1 MKSLLLALAVAVVTA
16 RQAGVLPVGVPG
28 STFENATADSP
39 RAWAWLAGWTAPVA
53 AAGVTFSGTVSGN
66 DQGFLKG
73 AMVSIEGPVKKEAT
87 TDADGRFSIVGVE
100 AGKYQV
106 QVMADGYLPVNQ
118 PMQVGTASVSVD
130 ILLLKLAGL

>member
-1 MKSLLLALAVAVVTA
+1 MRSLLLAVVLTVSSPSWGPASAGPSAVA
-16 RQAGVLPVGVPG
+16 P
-28 STFENATADSP
+28 E
-39 RAWAWLAGWTAPVA
+39 
-53 AAGVTFSGTVSGN
+53 AGVTFSGTVSGN

-73 AMVSIEGPVKKEAT
+73 ALVSIKGPVVKETT
-87 TDADGRFSIVGVE
+87 TDADGRFSMTGVE
-100 AGKYQV
+100 KGQYTV

>member
-1 MKSLLLALAVAVVTA
+1 MRFVALVLALALHSWGPAS
-16 RQAGVLPVGVPG
+16 AGPV
-28 STFENATADSP
+28 
-39 RAWAWLAGWTAPVA
+39 

-73 AMVSIEGPVKKEAT
+73 ARVAIDGPVKKDAT
-87 TDADGRFSIVGVE
+87 TDADGRFSIVDV
-100 AGKYQV
+100 APGKYQV
-106 QVMADGYLPVNQ
+106 RVVADGYLPVDQ

>member
-1 MKSLLLALAVAVVTA
+1 MRFVALVLALVLHSWGPAS
-16 RQAGVLPVGVPG
+16 AGP
-28 STFENATADSP
+28 
-39 RAWAWLAGWTAPVA
+39 A

-73 AMVSIEGPVKKEAT
+73 ALVSIDGPVKKEAT

-100 AGKYQV
+100 PGKYEV
-106 QVMADGYLPVNQ
+106 RVMADGYLPVNQ

>member
-1 MKSLLLALAVAVVTA
+1 MKTLLLALSLAVMTVGQAEVLPSWVPPLAGAWGEQSWVPASAGTSLAVA
-16 RQAGVLPVGVPG
+16 
-28 STFENATADSP
+28 E
-39 RAWAWLAGWTAPVA
+39 
-53 AAGVTFSGTVSGN
+53 AGVTFSGTVSGN

-73 AMVSIEGPVKKEAT
+73 ARVSIDGPVKKETT

-106 QVMADGYLPVNQ
+106 QVMAEGYLPVNQ

>member
-1 MKSLLLALAVAVVTA
+1 M
-16 RQAGVLPVGVPG
+16 
-28 STFENATADSP
+28 
-39 RAWAWLAGWTAPVA
+39 

-73 AMVSIEGPVKKEAT
+73 AHVAIDGPVKKDAT

-100 AGKYQV
+100 PGKYQV
-106 QVMADGYLPVNQ
+106 RVMADGYLPVDQ